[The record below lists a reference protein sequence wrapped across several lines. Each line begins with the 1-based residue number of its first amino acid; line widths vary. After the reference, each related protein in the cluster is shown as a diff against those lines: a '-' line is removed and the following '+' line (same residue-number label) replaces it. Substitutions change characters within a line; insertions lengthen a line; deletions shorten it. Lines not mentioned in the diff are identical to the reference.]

1 MTARPAQI
9 LFITATRIGDVVLSS
24 GLIGHMAK
32 LHPGAQFTIA
42 GGGLPLGLFADTPG
56 LAALLPMVKQP
67 NGGHWLT
74 LWRQTRQTRWDHVI
88 DLRGS
93 LTAYGLRARA
103 RHVLTG
109 QGRDLHRVVAYAQVV
124 GLEAAPP
131 PPGFFVASETQAR
144 ADQWLGGPGEILAM
158 APAANWIGKTW
169 PAERFAAL
177 AAGLLGPEGAL
188 PNGRLLLLGGKE
200 DVPAAQVVAAGL
212 PPDRVIWAMGAPDL
226 LTTYAMLRRARLF
239 VGNDSG
245 MMHLAAAAQ
254 APTLGLFGPTDDR
267 LYAPW
272 GDHCV
277 VVRAGDF
284 AAFKAIDPHL
294 NRPEPHM
301 ASLDLASVK
310 AAALSLLAKTQ
321 GAFP

>member
-1 MTARPAQI
+1 MNARPAQI

-24 GLIGHMAK
+24 GLIGHMAQ
-32 LHPGAQFTIA
+32 LHPGARFTIA
-42 GGGLPLGLFADTPG
+42 GGGQPIGLFADTPG

-67 NGGHWLT
+67 HGGHWLT

-109 QGRDLHRVVAYAQVV
+109 QGRDLHRVAAYAQVL
-124 GLEAAPP
+124 GLKDAPP
-131 PPGFFVASETQAR
+131 SPGFSVAPESQAR
-144 ADQWLGGPGEILAM
+144 ADQWLGRSGEILAM
-158 APAANWIGKTW
+158 APAANWVGKTW
-169 PAERFAAL
+169 PAERFSAL
-177 AAGLLGPEGAL
+177 AAGLLAPDGPLSAA
-188 PNGRLLLLGGKE
+188 RLLLLGGRA
-200 DVPAAQVVAAGL
+200 DIPAAQAAAAGL
-212 PPDRVIWAMGAPDL
+212 PAERVIWAMGEPDL

-245 MMHLAAAAQ
+245 MMHLAAAAR

-272 GDHCV
+272 GDHCA
-277 VVRAGDF
+277 VVRAQPF
-284 AAFKAIDPHL
+284 AAYKARDPQL

-301 ASLDLASVK
+301 ASLDVAPVQ
-310 AAALSLLAKTQ
+310 AAALSLLNKTR

>member
-1 MTARPAQI
+1 MNAHPAQI

-24 GLIGHMAK
+24 GLISHMAQVC
-32 LHPGAQFTIA
+32 PGAQLTIA
-42 GGGLPLGLFADTPG
+42 GGDLPISLFADTPG

-74 LWRQTRQTRWDHVI
+74 LWSQTRQTRWDHVI

-109 QGRDLHRVVAYAQVV
+109 QGRDLHRVVAYAQVL

-131 PPGFFVASETQAR
+131 PPAFFVGPETQAQ
-144 ADQWLGGPGEILAM
+144 ADGWQGGPGEILAM

-177 AAGLLGPEGAL
+177 AAALMAADGPLSNA
-188 PNGRLLLLGGKE
+188 RLMLLGGKE
-200 DVPAAQVVAAGL
+200 DLPAAQVVAAGL
-212 PPDRVIWAMGAPDL
+212 PPERVIWAMGEPGL
-226 LTTYAMLRRARLF
+226 LVSYAMLRRARLF

-267 LYAPW
+267 LYAPF
-272 GDHCV
+272 GSHCG
-277 VVRAGDF
+277 VVRAEDF
-284 AAFKAIDPHL
+284 ATFKALDPHL

-301 ASLDLASVK
+301 ASLDLATVQ
-310 AAALSLLAKTQ
+310 AAALSLLYKTQ
-321 GAFP
+321 GAFA

>member
-32 LHPGAQFTIA
+32 LHPGARFTIA
-42 GGGLPLGLFADTPG
+42 GGGLPISLFADTPG
-56 LAALLPMVKQP
+56 LATLLPMVKQP

-188 PNGRLLLLGGKE
+188 PNGRLLLLGGEE

-212 PPDRVIWAMGAPDL
+212 PPERVIWAMGAPDL
-226 LTTYAMLRRARLF
+226 LATFAMLRRARLF

-272 GDHCV
+272 GDHCL

-301 ASLDLASVK
+301 ASLDLAPVQ